1 MNNDILKGL
10 VALVLLT
17 TLLWSLNLNFGWGSA
32 SWLEIFGG
40 VSIGFMVGSAFMHK
54 KNNE

>member
-10 VALVLLT
+10 VSLVFLT
-17 TLLWSLNLNFGWGSA
+17 TLLWSLNLNFGWGSV

-40 VSIGFMVGSAFMHK
+40 VSIGFMVGATFLHK
-54 KNNE
+54 KNNG